1 MKKEEETRVR
11 DLHILSIVQ
20 KCTGWMEQVPK
31 RLQTEGIFRV
41 SGSAKVF
48 HSSNICANSFVGY
61 RGLMRGRRLTA
72 KICLSIRVN
81 LHVTCAGHGNFA
93 REVGT

>member
-1 MKKEEETRVR
+1 MKKEVETRVR

-48 HSSNICANSFVGY
+48 HSSNICANAFVWDG
-61 RGLMRGRRLTA
+61 GLMRGRRLTT
-72 KICLSIRVN
+72 KKG

>member
-1 MKKEEETRVR
+1 VR

-48 HSSNICANSFVGY
+48 HSSNICANSLLWGMVGSC
-61 RGLMRGRRLTA
+61 G
-72 KICLSIRVN
+72 V
-81 LHVTCAGHGNFA
+81 VD
-93 REVGT
+93 